1 MPSGEYTPQ
10 FALMLTTYI
19 VGSIIR
25 DVKDKKIAVLTCMK
39 NTTRALQKVITQNI
53 GSMNNIIIETIARIQ
68 GLTTDVTVFLCRI
81 HPILGL

>member
-1 MPSGEYTPQ
+1 
-10 FALMLTTYI
+10 
-19 VGSIIR
+19 
-25 DVKDKKIAVLTCMK
+25 MK